1 MCRRVSSFET
11 AVFVVLE
18 ISNYLFKFGFRSC
31 VLRYVRKKLRIFPL
45 RPENQDVSI
54 VCVHDK
60 EKSLGVN
67 SYAIKY
73 NTSTNPNYFPAS
85 LVNGSFFRAEV
96 NLSKSRIR
104 SITSCHASCLWLIC
118 ITLGHHKHC
127 WWCCPLVR
135 FLHSPMC
142 LLCMSFFGSIH
153 INYLCETVGK
163 CGMFIVKEPFCL
175 LCLRYYHVIIA
186 WKSGKCTWKMQ
197 CFSILIIDAVWE

>member
-1 MCRRVSSFET
+1 MLERSSGYFRFARKIRTYRLCACTTRKRVLASI
-11 AVFVVLE
+11 LM
-18 ISNYLFKFGFRSC
+18 
-31 VLRYVRKKLRIFPL
+31 PL
-45 RPENQDVSI
+45 N
-54 VCVHDK
+54 
-60 EKSLGVN
+60 
-67 SYAIKY
+67 
-73 NTSTNPNYFPAS
+73 NYFPAS

-142 LLCMSFFGSIH
+142 LLCMFFFGSIH

-163 CGMFIVKEPFCL
+163 CSVFIVKEPFCL
-175 LCLRYYHVIIA
+175 PCLRYYHVIIA